1 MNIRVEAESMSL
13 STYGIEYNYSA
24 SGRELISLVEGDNN
38 DVGTAAFEFA
48 GESDLYDIV
57 VGYYDED
64 DGVSEVTVTQND
76 TVLDTWSF
84 DEDLPGFLPNPDT
97 ATTREIATG
106 VNVNPGDSFILTGV
120 ENADEKTRIDY
131 IDFIA
136 VDAEPSTLALSD
148 SQFEVNEGDGSV
160 TVLVRRTGNLQETV
174 SVDFETFAETATEGS
189 DYIETGGT
197 LEFTPGETSQEIVI
211 PILEDEAVEEAETI
225 SLTVDNV
232 GGNGTLGAPRT
243 AEITIIDNET
253 PADAI
258 IIEESDGNTEVL
270 ERNYGRDDYTI
281 VLSRQPTSNVYINV
295 AGDDQVAVDKLLLT
309 FTPDNWDVAQT
320 VNVFAID
327 DSVAEGDHQGVVT
340 HRVDTRDRFFD
351 EFPLRDVNV
360 SITDDDTSSR
370 GAFVLETVASN
381 LNNPIAFDW
390 TPDGDKLFIAQKN
403 GVVRLFQN
411 DSLATTPFIDIS
423 EQVNNTR
430 DRGLLGLAVHP
441 DFPNQPYVYLSFTY
455 DPPEVFE
462 NSGGLA
468 GPDGNGN
475 RPSRVIR
482 VEADP
487 DTNFTTAIPDSE
499 VVLLGTNSIWENI
512 NRPNGNSTDNLK
524 IPPSGIT
531 PDGENIRDYLATDSE
546 SHSIGAVRFG
556 TDGSLFVSNGD
567 GTSYN
572 AVDPR
577 TIRVQDLDNL
587 SGKMLRIDPITGE
600 GLPDNPFYDGDPDSN
615 RSKVYSYGLRN
626 PFRFTINPD
635 TNEPFIGD
643 VGWTEWEE
651 INTGKGA
658 NFGWPYYEGGDG
670 VNLRRDGYEELP
682 EAQEF
687 YNSSQTA
694 TPALYARSHDNGA
707 VAIVMGDFYTGDTF
721 PDEYDDVLFFSDFG
735 DNTIRYLDT
744 NSSEINTFQDDIT
757 GVVQISTGPD
767 DNLYAADLL
776 SGQIISWR
784 FDETEDASGIV
795 DNRRTTN
802 NLRRVAPT
810 TTDST
815 DFMLEQSL

>member
-13 STYGIEYNYSA
+13 STYSVEFNDSA
-24 SGRELISLVEGDNN
+24 SEGALISLLQGDNT
-38 DVGTAAFEFA
+38 DIGTAAFEFT
-48 GESDLYDIV
+48 GESALYDIV
-57 VGYYDED
+57 VGYYDEN

-76 TVLDTWSF
+76 TVLDSWSL
-84 DEDLPGFLPNPDT
+84 DEDLPGGLANSET

-106 VNVNPGDSFILTGV
+106 VNVDTGDSFTLTGV
-120 ENADEKTRIDY
+120 EGTNEKTRIDY

-136 VDAEPSTLALSD
+136 VDTDSNPSTLALND

-160 TVLVRRTGNLQETV
+160 TVLVQRIGNIQETV
-174 SVDFETFAETATEGS
+174 TVDFETFAETATAGS
-189 DYIETGGT
+189 DYTETSGT
-197 LEFTPGETSQEIVI
+197 LEFAPGETSQEIVI
-211 PILEDEAVEEAETI
+211 PILEDEAVESAETI
-225 SLTVDNV
+225 SLTVDNI

-258 IIEESDGNTEVL
+258 IIQESDGSSEVL
-270 ERNYGRDDYTI
+270 ELNYGSDDYNV
-281 VLSRQPTSNVYINV
+281 VLSTQPTSEVYINV
-295 AGDDQVAVDKLLLT
+295 DGDDQVAVDKRLLV
-309 FTPDNWDVAQT
+309 FTPDNWDVPQT
-320 VNVFAID
+320 VNIFAID
-327 DSVAEGDHQGVVT
+327 DSVVEGDHQGVVT
-340 HRVDTRDRFFD
+340 HQVSSADQSFNGFS
-351 EFPLRDVNV
+351 LRDVNV
-360 SITDDDTSSR
+360 SITDDDTSSG

-381 LNNPIAFDW
+381 LNEPLAFDW

-403 GVVRLFQN
+403 GVVRLFEN
-411 DSLATTPFIDIS
+411 DSLVATPFIDIS
-423 EQVNNTR
+423 AQVNNTR

-441 DFPNQPYVYLSFTY
+441 DFPNQPYIYLGFTY

-462 NSGGLA
+462 NSGLA

-499 VVLLGTNSIWENI
+499 VVLLGTNSTWENI
-512 NRPNGNSTDNLK
+512 SRPDGNSTNDLS

-572 AVDPR
+572 TVDPR
-577 TIRVQDLDNL
+577 TVRVQDIDNL

-600 GLPDNPFYDGDPDSN
+600 GLADNPFYDGDSDSN

-626 PFRFTINPD
+626 PFRFTIDPN

-651 INTGKGA
+651 INAGRGA
-658 NFGWPYYEGGDG
+658 NFGWPYFEGGDG
-670 VNLRRDGYEELP
+670 VNLRRDGYEDLP

-694 TPALYARSHDNGA
+694 TPAFYARSHSNGA
-707 VAIVMGDFYTGDTF
+707 VAIIMGDFYTGNTF

-735 DNTIRYLDT
+735 DSTIRYLDT
-744 NSSEINTFQDDIT
+744 DSFEVDTFQDNIT
-757 GVVQISTGPD
+757 GIAQIATGPD
-767 DNLYAADLL
+767 DNLYAVDSL

-784 FDETEDASGIV
+784 FDESEDASGIV
-795 DNRRTTN
+795 DNRENTS
-802 NLRRVAPT
+802 NLR
-810 TTDST
+810 ST
-815 DFMLEQSL
+815 ATIDVEDFLFEQNL

>member
-13 STYGIEYNYSA
+13 STYRVESNEFA
-24 SGRELISLVEGDNN
+24 SEGELISLLGGNN
-38 DVGTAAFEFA
+38 TEVGTAAFEFT
-48 GESDLYDIV
+48 GESALYDIV
-57 VGYYDED
+57 VGYYDEN

-76 TVLDTWSF
+76 TVLDNWSF
-84 DEDLPGFLPNPDT
+84 DGDLPGGLPNPDN
-97 ATTREIATG
+97 AVTREIATG
-106 VNVNPGDSFILTGV
+106 VNVDVGDSFTLTGV
-120 ENADEKTRIDY
+120 EGTNEKTRIDY

-136 VDAEPSTLALSD
+136 VNADSNPSTLALND
-148 SQFEVNEGDGSV
+148 NQFVVNEGDGSV
-160 TVLVRRTGNLQETV
+160 TVSVLRTGNLQETV
-174 SVDFETFAETATEGS
+174 TVDFETFAETATAGS
-189 DYIETGGT
+189 DYTETSGT
-197 LEFTPGETSQEIVI
+197 LEFAPGETSQEIVI

-243 AEITIIDNET
+243 AEITIADNET
-253 PADAI
+253 PADAV
-258 IIEESDGNTEVL
+258 IIEESDGSTEVL
-270 ERNYGRDDYTI
+270 ERNYGRDDYTV
-281 VLSRQPTSNVYINV
+281 VLSRQPSSEVYINV
-295 AGDDQVAVDKLLLT
+295 DGDDQVAVDKRLLV
-309 FTPDNWDVAQT
+309 FTPDNWDVPQT
-320 VNVFAID
+320 VNIFAID
-327 DSVAEGDHQGVVT
+327 DSLVEGDHQGVVS
-340 HRVDTRDRFFD
+340 HRVSTADQFFD
-351 EFPLRDVNV
+351 RFPLRDVNV

-370 GAFVLETVASN
+370 GAFVLETVTAN

-403 GVVRLFQN
+403 GVVRLFEN

-423 EQVNNTR
+423 AQVNNTR

-462 NSGGLA
+462 NSGLA

-512 NRPNGNSTDNLK
+512 SRPDGNSTNNLD

-531 PDGENIRDYLATDSE
+531 PEGENIRDYLATDSE

-577 TIRVQDLDNL
+577 TVRVQDLDNL

-600 GLPDNPFYDGDPDSN
+600 GLADNPFYDGDPDSN

-651 INTGKGA
+651 INTGRGA

-670 VNLRRDGYEELP
+670 VNLRRDGYENLP
-682 EAQEF
+682 EAQAF

-694 TPALYARSHDNGA
+694 TPALYAGDRSDGLI
-707 VAIVMGDFYTGDTF
+707 AIVMGDFYTGNTF
-721 PDEYDDVLFFSDFG
+721 PDEYDDVLFFGDFG
-735 DNTIRYLDT
+735 SNTIRYIDT
-744 NSSEINTFQDDIT
+744 DSSEVSTFQDDIT

-776 SGQIISWR
+776 SGQIVSWR
-784 FDETEDASGIV
+784 FDETEDDSGIV
-795 DNRRTTN
+795 DNRVTTG

-810 TTDST
+810 TTD
-815 DFMLEQSL
+815 FLLEQSL

>member
-13 STYGIEYNYSA
+13 NTYRVESNYWA
-24 SGRELISLVEGDNN
+24 SEGALISLSGGNN
-38 DVGTAAFEFA
+38 TEVGTAAFDFA
-48 GESDLYDIV
+48 GESGLYDIV
-57 VGYYDED
+57 VGYYDEN
-64 DGVSEVTVTQND
+64 DGVSEVSVSQND
-76 TVLDTWSF
+76 TVLDSWSF
-84 DEDLPGFLPNPDT
+84 DGNFFGRFPSFLND
-97 ATTREIATG
+97 TTREIATG
-106 VNVNPGDSFILTGV
+106 VNVKQGDSFTLTGT
-120 ENADEKTRIDY
+120 ENRGEKTRIDY

-136 VDAEPSTLALSD
+136 VNADPSTLALSD

-160 TVLVRRTGNLQETV
+160 TVSVLRTGNLQETV
-174 SVDFETFAETATEGS
+174 TVDFETFEETAKAGS
-189 DYIETGGT
+189 DYTETSGT
-197 LEFTPGETSQEIVI
+197 LEFAPGETSQEIVI
-211 PILEDEAVEEAETI
+211 PILEDEAVEAAETI

-243 AEITIIDNET
+243 AEITITDNET
-253 PADAI
+253 PADAVI
-258 IIEESDGNTEVL
+258 LEESDGNTQVTEAGASDSYSV
-270 ERNYGRDDYTI
+270 
-281 VLSRQPTSNVYINV
+281 VLSRQPSAEVDV
-295 AGDDQVAVDKLLLT
+295 ALTTDNQVNTDVASLT
-309 FTPDNWDVAQT
+309 FTPDNWDEPQVIT
-320 VNVFAID
+320 VTAVD
-327 DSVAEGDHQGVVT
+327 DSLPEGNHIGIIT
-340 HRVDTRDRFFD
+340 HSVSSEDSFFD
-351 EFPLRDVNV
+351 GFDLDSV
-360 SITDDDTSSR
+360 SVGISDNDEE
-370 GAFVLETVASN
+370 GAFVLETVAAN

-390 TPDGDKLFIAQKN
+390 TPSGDKLFIAQKN
-403 GVVRLFQN
+403 GVVRLFEN
-411 DSLATTPFIDIS
+411 DSLAKTPFIDIS
-423 EQVNNTR
+423 ERVNNTR

-441 DFPNQPYVYLSFTY
+441 DFPNQPYVYLGFTY

-462 NSGGLA
+462 NSGLA

-512 NRPNGNSTDNLK
+512 SQPDGNSTDDLT

-577 TIRVQDLDNL
+577 TVRVQDIDNL

-600 GLPDNPFYDGDPDSN
+600 GLADNPFYDGDPNSN

-626 PFRFTINPD
+626 PFRFAINPK

-651 INTGKGA
+651 IDTGKGV

-707 VAIVMGDFYTGDTF
+707 VAIVAGDFYTGETF
-721 PDEYDDVLFFSDFG
+721 PDEYDDVFFFSDFG
-735 DNTIRYLDT
+735 DDTIRYLDT
-744 NSSEINTFQDDIT
+744 NSSEVNTFQDDIT

-784 FDETEDASGIV
+784 FDETEEASGII
-795 DNRRTTN
+795 DNRVTTRS
-802 NLRRVAPT
+802 LRRVAPT
-810 TTDST
+810 TTD
-815 DFMLEQSL
+815 FMLEQSL